1 MNRDEKKREK
11 EIEEKN
17 DAKIE
22 EYGQM
27 TLEDNKKHQKIQHP

>member
-22 EYGQM
+22 EYGQV
-27 TLEDNKKHQKIQHP
+27 IQS